1 MYQEI
6 IEVVAYLVLKKS
18 QSYEGGIMARICD
31 LEQASIAL
39 VAAQKERKIGKITIR
54 MDYTSTP
61 GTVICNLKDSVGS
74 ISIKGATEIKGLI
87 NELERL
93 LGEN

>member
-1 MYQEI
+1 
-6 IEVVAYLVLKKS
+6 
-18 QSYEGGIMARICD
+18 MAKISD
-31 LEQASIAL
+31 LEAASMAL
-39 VAAQKERKIGKITIR
+39 VSAQKERKVGKITVR

-93 LGEN
+93 LGDH

>member
-1 MYQEI
+1 
-6 IEVVAYLVLKKS
+6 
-18 QSYEGGIMARICD
+18 MARICD
-31 LEQASIAL
+31 FELAS
-39 VAAQKERKIGKITIR
+39 VGMVMAQKEKKVGKIRLR

-74 ISIKGATEIKGLI
+74 ISIQGATEIKGLI
-87 NELERL
+87 NELERH

>member
-1 MYQEI
+1 
-6 IEVVAYLVLKKS
+6 
-18 QSYEGGIMARICD
+18 MARICD

-39 VAAQKERKIGKITIR
+39 VAAQKEKKVGKIRLR
-54 MDYTSTP
+54 MDYTSIP
-61 GTVICNLKDSVGS
+61 GTVVCNLRDSVGS
-74 ISIKGATEIKGLI
+74 ISIQGATEIKGLI